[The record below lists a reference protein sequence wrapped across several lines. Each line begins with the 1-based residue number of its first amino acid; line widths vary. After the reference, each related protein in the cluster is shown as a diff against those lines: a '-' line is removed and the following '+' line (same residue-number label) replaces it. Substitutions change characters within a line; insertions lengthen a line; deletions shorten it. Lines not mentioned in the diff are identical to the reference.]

1 MLARSEHA
9 RDRAEPRFGNL
20 RVQLRPSQDAPLE
33 KPKKPKALQ
42 RPKREA
48 LEWKQQPLRAVA
60 GDGPGH
66 PLAA

>member
-1 MLARSEHA
+1 MLARSGHA
-9 RDRAEPRFGNL
+9 GDRADPRFGNL
-20 RVQLRPSQDAPLE
+20 RVQLRQSQDALLE

-42 RPKREA
+42 RPKRDA